1 MKNNIKS
8 VVQPVRI
15 AEGDDETV
23 LSDQVTHESQLSIF
37 QTKVTPGM
45 AERLLQ
51 SNPRNRSVSERH
63 VAKLQREI
71 EGGRWKLNGDAIR
84 ISNGILLDGQH
95 RLEAVR
101 RSGLPIESLVI
112 VGLGDE
118 VFDTIDVG
126 RNRTAG
132 DTLSIRGELNSP
144 RLAATLRF
152 VNQHLIGKPATRGNY
167 STTEVEKILDENPD
181 IRKSVELCAVSD
193 VKLPV
198 PFAVLAGLH
207 YLFAKKD
214 EALANKVVEQIIK
227 GTGGGTS
234 SPFEGQSDPV
244 HLVREKHIQ
253 AMLKGQRIAP
263 EVSAALLIKAWN
275 HLRRGETA
283 VKQIM
288 YRRGGDNPEK
298 FPEIE

>member
-1 MKNNIKS
+1 MKNNHTKDVTPIRL
-8 VVQPVRI
+8 V
-15 AEGDDETV
+15 EGDETTV
-23 LSDQVTHESQLSIF
+23 LSDAVTHEQQLSIF
-37 QTKVTPGM
+37 QAKITPAM

-51 SNPRNRSVSERH
+51 SNTHNRTVSERH

-84 ISNGILLDGQH
+84 ISNGVLLDGQH
-95 RLEAVR
+95 RLEAVKR
-101 RSGLPIESLVI
+101 ANLPIEALVI
-112 VGLGDE
+112 VGLGDD

-132 DTLSIRGELNSP
+132 DTLSIRGEKHSA
-144 RLAATLRF
+144 RLAATIRF
-152 VNQHLIGKPATRGNY
+152 VNQYLIGKPATRGNY
-167 STTEVEKILDENPD
+167 STTEVEKILAENPEV
-181 IRKSVELCAVSD
+181 RKSVDLCAVSD
-193 VKLPV
+193 VKLPL

-214 EALANKVVEQIIK
+214 PELADRVVEQIIK
-227 GTGGGTS
+227 GTTATA
-234 SPFEGQSDPV
+234 SPFEGQNDPI

-253 AMLKGQRIAP
+253 SMLKGQRIAP

-275 HLRRGETA
+275 HLRRKETA
-283 VKQIM
+283 VKQIT